1 VGTRQYYA
9 EIAARLEAAEIREDG
24 MSVTEISITLGVSQQ
39 VVSATLKRALDKVR
53 AALLAKGLTEAALRD
68 LLADEPPV
76 GEGRGFD
83 EDASAAYSA
92 RRGYYLPST
101 R

>member
-1 VGTRQYYA
+1 LETRNWW
-9 EIAARLEAAEIREDG
+9 
-24 MSVTEISITLGVSQQ
+24 SQAGSNRRPQ
-39 VVSATLKRALDKVR
+39 HCQWSNAPLLDKVR